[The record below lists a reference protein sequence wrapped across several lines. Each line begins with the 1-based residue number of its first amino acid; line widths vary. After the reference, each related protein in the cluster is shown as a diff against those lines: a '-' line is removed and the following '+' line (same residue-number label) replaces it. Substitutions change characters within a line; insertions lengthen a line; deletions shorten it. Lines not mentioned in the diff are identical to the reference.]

1 MANDGVSYSKTG
13 LVATMR
19 EGGFAYAADG
29 LTFKLADAYGFCWGV
44 ERAVQMAYEARKR
57 FPEKELWITNEI
69 IHNPTV
75 NERLSEMGV
84 RFIRETES
92 DGKDFSGVREGD
104 VVILP
109 AFGAS
114 VHEMKF
120 LADRGANIVDT
131 TCPWVSKV
139 WTAVDQHKRKEFT
152 SIIHGK
158 YSHEETVATAS
169 FATRYL
175 IVKDMKEATYV
186 REYILNG
193 GDKAEFMEKFKNAM
207 SQGFDPDDDLEG
219 VGIANQTT
227 MLKGETEVIGKLFEK
242 TMDDVVPHKVT
253 K

>member
-1 MANDGVSYSKTG
+1 MNDEGMAPGE
-13 LVATMR
+13 LIAQMR
-19 EGGFAYAADG
+19 EEGFMHKRGDV
-29 LTFKLADAYGFCWGV
+29 TIKLAKAYGFCWGV

-120 LADRGANIVDT
+120 WRTEGRT
-131 TCPWVSKV
+131 S
-139 WTAVDQHKRKEFT
+139 WT
-152 SIIHGK
+152 
-158 YSHEETVATAS
+158 
-169 FATRYL
+169 
-175 IVKDMKEATYV
+175 
-186 REYILNG
+186 
-193 GDKAEFMEKFKNAM
+193 
-207 SQGFDPDDDLEG
+207 
-219 VGIANQTT
+219 
-227 MLKGETEVIGKLFEK
+227 
-242 TMDDVVPHKVT
+242 
-253 K
+253 

>member
-13 LVATMR
+13 LVAKMR

-57 FPEKELWITNEI
+57 FPEKKLWITNEI

-120 LADRGANIVDT
+120 WRTEGRTSWTRRARG
-131 TCPWVSKV
+131 
-139 WTAVDQHKRKEFT
+139 
-152 SIIHGK
+152 
-158 YSHEETVATAS
+158 
-169 FATRYL
+169 
-175 IVKDMKEATYV
+175 
-186 REYILNG
+186 
-193 GDKAEFMEKFKNAM
+193 
-207 SQGFDPDDDLEG
+207 
-219 VGIANQTT
+219 
-227 MLKGETEVIGKLFEK
+227 
-242 TMDDVVPHKVT
+242 
-253 K
+253 

>member
-13 LVATMR
+13 LVAKMR

-57 FPEKELWITNEI
+57 FPEKKLWITNEI

-114 VHEMKF
+114 VH
-120 LADRGANIVDT
+120 LR
-131 TCPWVSKV
+131 C
-139 WTAVDQHKRKEFT
+139 
-152 SIIHGK
+152 
-158 YSHEETVATAS
+158 
-169 FATRYL
+169 
-175 IVKDMKEATYV
+175 
-186 REYILNG
+186 
-193 GDKAEFMEKFKNAM
+193 
-207 SQGFDPDDDLEG
+207 
-219 VGIANQTT
+219 
-227 MLKGETEVIGKLFEK
+227 
-242 TMDDVVPHKVT
+242 
-253 K
+253 